1 MAKSN
6 KRGKNSI
13 VSQISRIKAGKAK
26 AVAKKGYGK
35 DKNTRYLTKTK
46 MKGKRVY
53 IYVVKDR

>member
-26 AVAKKGYGK
+26 AVAKKGHGK
-35 DKNTRYLTKTK
+35 DKNVRYSEKIAKNTYL
-46 MKGKRVY
+46 
-53 IYVVKDR
+53 YVVKGR